1 MMMMMMMMMKPA
13 VLLLVCSALYGVVW
27 TTTPQALNVNLD
39 KVLFT
44 VNRQF
49 LSVCIDA
56 SDLTHPQWTPAAFP
70 ARAIN
75 MAKALSPAMLRVG
88 GTSGDHLVFNKRLNT
103 SLKGRC

>member
-1 MMMMMMMMMKPA
+1 MMMMMKPA

-27 TTTPQALNVNLD
+27 TTTPHSLNVNLD

-88 GTSGDHLVFNKRLNT
+88 GTSGDHLVFNKGLNT